1 MSGTTSVSE
10 LSSMTDP
17 DAARGFAR
25 RRPALLAPAMLLRA
39 EGAVLTIVATALYA
53 RTGMTWWLFALLLL
67 VPDLG
72 LLGYLAG
79 ARIGA
84 ASYNLTHALV
94 LPGLVGLW
102 GWWIGSSPLV
112 AVALVWI
119 AHIGVDRMVGYGLKY
134 ESSFRDT
141 HLQRVADR

>member
-1 MSGTTSVSE
+1 MSGSTSVSE
-10 LSSMTDP
+10 LSSMADP

-25 RRPALLAPAMLLRA
+25 RRPGLLAPAMLLRA
-39 EGAVLTIVATALYA
+39 EGAVLMIVATALYG
-53 RTGMTWWLFALLLL
+53 RTGLTWWLFALLLL

-79 ARIGA
+79 ARVGA

-102 GWWIGSSPLV
+102 GWWIGSLPLL
-112 AVALVWI
+112 AVALVWT
-119 AHIGVDRMVGYGLKY
+119 AHIGVDRMFGYGLKY
-134 ESSFRDT
+134 EGSFRDT
-141 HLQRVADR
+141 HLQRVTDR